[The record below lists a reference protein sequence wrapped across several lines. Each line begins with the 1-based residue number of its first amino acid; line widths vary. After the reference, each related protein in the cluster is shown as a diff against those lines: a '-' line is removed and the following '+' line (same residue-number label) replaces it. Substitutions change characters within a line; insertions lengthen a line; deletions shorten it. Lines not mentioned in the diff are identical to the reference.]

1 MAWRNTGFLCLQT
14 EREGRAIMKPLI
26 TFASRFGAKVLLN
39 PEFVVE
45 KSQRFYLFN
54 PSLRKVVRS
63 DFYSAG
69 LYLGKVKT
77 GMFFPSFNFLN
88 MLAEMASNKVVLDKK
103 SAWLFICG
111 RDIFRKGI
119 TKAMGSQQKGDFT
132 LVLNEFGECLG
143 FGMITVNLGEAL
155 GKVAIRNV
163 LDVGDFLR
171 RER

>member
-1 MAWRNTGFLCLQT
+1 
-14 EREGRAIMKPLI
+14 MKPLI
-26 TFASRFGAKVLLN
+26 VFASRFGAKIALN
-39 PEFVVE
+39 PEFIVE

-54 PSLRKVVRS
+54 PALRKVTRNE
-63 DFYSAG
+63 FYFAG

-88 MLAEMASNKVVLDKK
+88 MLLDVAANKVVLDRK

-111 RDIFRKGI
+111 RDVFRKGI
-119 TKAMGSQQKGDFT
+119 VKAMGSQQKGDFT

-143 FGMITVNLGEAL
+143 FGMITVSLGEDL